1 MQDNFELLKQK
12 EDEAVNNLIS
22 LVNRLRKFEEPA
34 KKIMLRKY
42 PPDRV
47 LDAEGKRAI
56 ITITGLRYH
65 DMVYSYQIT
74 SLSIKQVEPME
85 GFDTWVEIPID
96 VATSIMKK
104 VLSGQN
110 GALDEALGD
119 NRVKIRGKKV
129 YHDMS
134 AFEDVLATLTDNIRK
149 LRSTA

>member
-12 EDEAVNNLIS
+12 EDEAVNNLTA

-85 GFDTWVEIPID
+85 GFDTWVEMPID
-96 VATSIMKK
+96 VATSIMKR

>member
-12 EDEAVNNLIS
+12 EDEAVNNLTA